1 MYIYTRQMN
10 FLQSQKYIL
19 ISQNDFYANK
29 YYMMIS
35 QILITIQ

>member
-1 MYIYTRQMN
+1 M
-10 FLQSQKYIL
+10 L

-35 QILITIQ
+35 QIYIFISQILITVQ